1 MPRLASPSRVI
12 LVRRRECERCSPANV
27 CARARA
33 HPHPP
38 APPLTRSSFSGRSI
52 SVKQVGHAVLRVA
65 NSSGSEDL
73 YLITLPNLVIEG
85 LWYGAPYLELSG
97 TSHIVSSTG
106 MLATINYAGK
116 GERATTR

>member
-1 MPRLASPSRVI
+1 MYARVRW
-12 LVRRRECERCSPANV
+12 LTLTPT
-27 CARARA
+27 
-33 HPHPP
+33 
-38 APPLTRSSFSGRSI
+38 LTRSSFSGRSI

-116 GERATTR
+116 GERASEDALTRQNSG